1 MTIKTATIINKTGL
15 HARPAS
21 QFTRLAN
28 QFASDITVVNTATGK
43 EGNAKSII
51 NVIAMGLA
59 KGIEVEIRAE
69 GDDEQQAVDALIAL
83 VEEGFGEVE

>member
-1 MTIKTATIINKTGL
+1 MVIKRTTIINKTGL
-15 HARPAS
+15 HARTAS
-21 QFTRLAN
+21 KFTREAN
-28 QFASDITVVNTATGK
+28 QYNSDITVVNCETGK

-69 GDDEQQAVDALIAL
+69 GDDEQIAVDQLIEL
-83 VEEGFGEVE
+83 IESGFGEE

>member
-1 MTIKTATIINKTGL
+1 MTIKRTTIVNKTGL

-21 QFTRLAN
+21 QFTREAN
-28 QFASDITVVNTATGK
+28 QFNADITVVNCENGK

-51 NVIAMGLA
+51 NVIAMGLV

-69 GDDEQQAVDALIAL
+69 GDDEQQAVDALTAL
-83 VEEGFGEVE
+83 IDSGFGENE